1 MTVRLAF
8 PGNDYVRDT
17 RAIGKSEFT
26 FLNLKKIP
34 QSYDNSNGHKSV
46 NTIKKKQKKKTLA

>member
-1 MTVRLAF
+1 VTVRLAF

-17 RAIGKSEFT
+17 RAIGKSELT
-26 FLNLKKIP
+26 FLIEKKNP

-46 NTIKKKQKKKTLA
+46 NKIKIKRKKNTLA